1 MRMNPSNSPRTLY
14 DKLWDSHAIH
24 QRSEDGQTL
33 LFIDRHLF
41 HEGSARAF
49 EIVAERGLKVRSP
62 ERTFGVADHYAP
74 TRGPRLE
81 DQPDAEARSLIERFG
96 RNAKSHGIQAFGL
109 GHPQQGIVHVVGPEL
124 GLSLPGMT
132 IVCGD
137 SHTATHGA
145 LGALAFGIGA
155 SEVSQVLATQTLWQK
170 KSRSMLIQV
179 DGRLGD
185 KVSAKDV
192 ILAAIGKIGAAGATG
207 HTIEYAGSAIR
218 ALSMQGRMT
227 VCNMS
232 IEAGAR
238 SGMVAPDE
246 VTFSWVAGRAFAPQ
260 GAQFESALKAW
271 QELRTDEGAH
281 FDARVEMDAS
291 RLEPMATWGTSP
303 EHVVAVSGRVPDPA
317 DASDSA
323 RARSMAAALEYMGL
337 RPGMALSEI
346 PIQNVFIGSCTNARL
361 EDLQLAAGLLRGRKV
376 ATGVRALV
384 APGSDTVRRE
394 AESLGLHKVFQEAGM
409 QWGFSGCSM
418 CAGMNGDLVPSG
430 QHCASTSNRNF
441 VGRQGVGART
451 HLVSPLTAVAA
462 AVTGRLTDPRLLT
475 A

>member
-1 MRMNPSNSPRTLY
+1 MKNTQPRTLY
-14 DKLWDSHAIH
+14 DRLWDSHAIH
-24 QRSEDGQTL
+24 ERDEDGQTL

-49 EIVAERGLKVRSP
+49 EIVAERGLRVRSP

-96 RNAKSHGIQAFGL
+96 RNAATHGITAFGL
-109 GHPQQGIVHVVGPEL
+109 GHPRQGIVHVVGPEL

-132 IVCGD
+132 LVCGD

-145 LGALAFGIGA
+145 LGSLAFGIGA
-155 SEVSQVLATQTLWQK
+155 SEVSQVLVTQTLWQK
-170 KSRSMLIQV
+170 KSRSMLV
-179 DGRLGD
+179 E
-185 KVSAKDV
+185 VSGSLSAMVTAKDI
-192 ILAAIGKIGAAGATG
+192 ILAVIGRIGAAGATG

-218 ALSMQGRMT
+218 ALPMAGRMT

-238 SGMVAPDE
+238 SGMIAPDD
-246 VTFSWVAGRAFAPQ
+246 VTFQWVAGRDYAPA
-260 GAQFESALKAW
+260 GEQFDAAVRAWQMLRSDSEARFDKRVAIDGSALA
-271 QELRTDEGAH
+271 
-281 FDARVEMDAS
+281 
-291 RLEPMATWGTSP
+291 PMITWGTSP
-303 EHVVAVSGRVPDPA
+303 EHVTEAGGHVPDPA
-317 DASDSA
+317 TADGAA
-323 RARSMAAALEYMGL
+323 RARSMAAALDYMGL
-337 RPGMALSEI
+337 KPGMALDEI
-346 PIQNVFIGSCTNARL
+346 PIRHVFIGSCTNARL
-361 EDLQLAAGLLRGRKV
+361 EDLQAAAGLLRGRKV
-376 ATGVRALV
+376 ASGVRALV
-384 APGSDTVRRE
+384 APGSDAVRRE
-394 AESLGLHKVFQEAGM
+394 AETLGLDKIFREAGM

-430 QHCASTSNRNF
+430 EHCASTSNRNF

-462 AVTGRLTDPRLLT
+462 AVTGRLSDPRRLNT
-475 A
+475 

>member
-1 MRMNPSNSPRTLY
+1 MNTDFVPRTLY
-14 DKLWDSHAIH
+14 DRLWDSHAIDL
-24 QRSEDGQTL
+24 RSEDGQTL

-49 EIVAERGLKVRSP
+49 EIVAERGLRVRSP

-74 TRGPRLE
+74 TRGPRIE
-81 DQPDAEARSLIERFG
+81 DQPDAEARSLIERFS
-96 RNAKSHGIQAFGL
+96 RNAATHGIQSFGL
-109 GHPQQGIVHVVGPEL
+109 GHPRQGIVHVVGPEL

-170 KSRSMLIQV
+170 KSRSMLISV
-179 DGRLGD
+179 DGHLGPM
-185 KVSAKDV
+185 VSAKDI
-192 ILAAIGKIGAAGATG
+192 ILAVISRIGAAGATG

-218 ALSMQGRMT
+218 SLSMAGRMT

-246 VTFSWVAGRAFAPQ
+246 TTFEWVSGRDFAPK
-260 GAQFESALKAW
+260 GEAFDRALVSW
-271 QELRTDEGAH
+271 QALRTDPGAR
-281 FDARVEMDAS
+281 FDKRVELDGAT
-291 RLEPMATWGTSP
+291 LEPMVTWGTSP
-303 EHVVAVSGRVPDPA
+303 EQVAPVNGAVPDPDLES
-317 DASDSA
+317 DAA
-323 RARSMAAALEYMGL
+323 RARSMRAALDYMGL
-337 RPGMALSEI
+337 RPGQLLGDI
-346 PIQNVFIGSCTNARL
+346 PIKHVFIGSCTNARL
-361 EDLQLAAGLLRGRKV
+361 EDLQSAAALLRGRTV
-376 ATGVRALV
+376 SAGVRALV
-384 APGSDTVRRE
+384 APGSDAVRRE
-394 AESLGLHKVFQEAGM
+394 AERLGLDTIFKQAGM
-409 QWGFSGCSM
+409 LWGFSGCSM
-418 CAGMNGDLVPSG
+418 CAGMNGDLVPAG
-430 QHCASTSNRNF
+430 EHCASTSNRNF

-462 AVTGRLTDPRLLT
+462 AVTGRLSDPRKLPV
-475 A
+475 